1 MEAQE
6 KEQDAQA
13 AGAARAASGADAAPG
28 ASASTVPGAAATPR
42 EETAT
47 DRLQIVLG
55 REGLDLLRRST
66 VMVLGLGG
74 VGSNC
79 AVALARGGVGGLVL
93 VDRDVV
99 GPSNIN
105 RQAVAR
111 VSTLGRD
118 KTEAMRELVA
128 DINPACRVTCL
139 KAFIEKD
146 RVAEQLG
153 TLPRPDYV
161 VDAIDTVAQKLA
173 IARWCADEGLR
184 EISSMGGAN
193 KIDPTRFRVSDIS
206 RTEVDPLCRVM
217 RKECRRGIKG
227 LKVLWSDEV
236 PLAVEPID
244 GPRDHSTRPA
254 DKGSIL
260 GTMSYIPPVMGQ
272 IIAGR
277 VICDLVGLEC
287 AQPGRGG
294 W

>member
-1 MEAQE
+1 VEAQE

>member
-1 MEAQE
+1 MQKAETE
-6 KEQDAQA
+6 RDARQA
-13 AGAARAASGADAAPG
+13 AGVGTPACE
-28 ASASTVPGAAATPR
+28 GAAGSQAVTR

-55 REGLDLLRRST
+55 REGLDRLRAST

-128 DINPACRVTCL
+128 DINPACHVTCL

-153 TLPRPDYV
+153 ALPRPDYV

-193 KIDPTRFRVSDIS
+193 KFDPTRFRVSDIS

-217 RKECRRGIKG
+217 R
-227 LKVLWSDEV
+227 
-236 PLAVEPID
+236 
-244 GPRDHSTRPA
+244 
-254 DKGSIL
+254 
-260 GTMSYIPPVMGQ
+260 
-272 IIAGR
+272 
-277 VICDLVGLEC
+277 
-287 AQPGRGG
+287 
-294 W
+294 

>member
-1 MEAQE
+1 MGAQE
-6 KEQDAQA
+6 KEKDAQA
-13 AGAARAASGADAAPG
+13 AGDARAASGASASTAPG
-28 ASASTVPGAAATPR
+28 ASATPR

-153 TLPRPDYV
+153 ALPRPDYV

-217 RKECRRGIKG
+217 RKECRRRGIKG

-272 IIAGR
+272 MIAGR

-287 AQPGRGG
+287 AQPDRGG

>member
-1 MEAQE
+1 MQKAETE
-6 KEQDAQA
+6 RDARQA
-13 AGAARAASGADAAPG
+13 AGVGTPARE
-28 ASASTVPGAAATPR
+28 GAAGSQAVAR

-55 REGLDLLRRST
+55 REGLDRLRAST

-79 AVALARGGVGGLVL
+79 VVALARGGVGGLVL

-128 DINPACRVTCL
+128 DINPACHVTCL

-153 TLPRPDYV
+153 ALPRPDYV

-184 EISSMGGAN
+184 EISSMGGAD

-217 RKECRRGIKG
+217 RKECRRRGIKG

-236 PLAVEPID
+236 PLSVEPID

-272 IIAGR
+272 VIAGR

>member
-1 MEAQE
+1 MGTQE
-6 KEQDAQA
+6 
-13 AGAARAASGADAAPG
+13 
-28 ASASTVPGAAATPR
+28 TPVQ
-42 EETAT
+42 ETQF

-55 REGLDLLRRST
+55 KEGLNKLSEST
-66 VMVLGLGG
+66 VLVLGLGG

-79 AVALARGGVGGLVL
+79 AMALARGGVGTLLL
-93 VDRDVV
+93 VDRDIV

-111 VSTLGRD
+111 HSTIGQA
-118 KTEAMRELVA
+118 KTEVMREMIL
-128 DINPACRVTCL
+128 DINPDCVVHTL
-139 KAFIEKD
+139 HAFIERD
-146 RVAEQLG
+146 DIDAQFAHF
-153 TLPRPDYV
+153 PRPDYV

-173 IARWCADEGLR
+173 IAAWCQRQGLP

-206 RTEVDPLCRVM
+206 KTTNDPLCRIM
-217 RKECRRGIKG
+217 RKECRRRHIKG
-227 LKVLWSDEV
+227 LKVVWSDEL

-277 VICDLVGLEC
+277 VICDLLSLHS
-287 AQPGRGG
+287 QDIHQG